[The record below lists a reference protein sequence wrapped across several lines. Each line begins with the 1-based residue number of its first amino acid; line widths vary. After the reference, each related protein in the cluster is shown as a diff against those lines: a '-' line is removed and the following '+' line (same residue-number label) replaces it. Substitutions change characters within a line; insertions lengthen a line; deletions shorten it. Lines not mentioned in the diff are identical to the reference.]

1 MFFIFTIIFCS
12 SFNINKCIET
22 LNCQRDITENFRK
35 VESYEEDVYNVI
47 NKNIFEDIETCNL
60 KQEMEMYINDKDFN
74 KIIEIDSIEL
84 DTQKALDKL
93 ENAILENN
101 FVNQNKKL
109 PFYNSSKL
117 LTNCQ
122 KSMNEFKFRIN
133 RMKIIKYFINLD
145 EESNEILKE
154 CYKKIYIF
162 SQYIKLQTKKE
173 FVKTFEKIENLCL
186 KKETYNLITQVVS
199 IFRDFMTIF
208 DLRRK
213 YGSNKIYSAYNKIST
228 NNYNKEVMLLFNYI
242 PIIKTF
248 QDVEEE
254 LKHSKYE
261 DITKHLEVLT
271 IINSLIRKLH
281 RVSLRTNECIKIH
294 EIIDQIYRKD

>member
-1 MFFIFTIIFCS
+1 MFLIFIIIFCS
-12 SFNINKCIET
+12 SLNINRCIET

-35 VESYEEDVYNVI
+35 AESYEEDIYNVI
-47 NKNIFEDIETCNL
+47 NKNIFEDIETYNL

-74 KIIEIDSIEL
+74 KFIEIDSIEL

-101 FVNQNKKL
+101 SVNQNKKL

-199 IFRDFMTIF
+199 IFKEFMTIF

-228 NNYNKEVMLLFNYI
+228 NNYNKEVLLLFNYI

-254 LKHSKYE
+254 LKHSKCE
-261 DITKHLEVLT
+261 DIQN
-271 IINSLIRKLH
+271 I
-281 RVSLRTNECIKIH
+281 
-294 EIIDQIYRKD
+294 

>member
-1 MFFIFTIIFCS
+1 MFLIFTIIFCS
-12 SFNINKCIET
+12 SLNINKCIET
-22 LNCQRDITENFRK
+22 LNCQRDITENFGK
-35 VESYEEDVYNVI
+35 AESYEEDVYNVI
-47 NKNIFEDIETCNL
+47 NKNIFEDIETYNL

-74 KIIEIDSIEL
+74 KFIEIDSIEL
-84 DTQKALDKL
+84 DAQKALDKL

-109 PFYNSSKL
+109 P
-117 LTNCQ
+117 
-122 KSMNEFKFRIN
+122 
-133 RMKIIKYFINLD
+133 YFINLD

-154 CYKKIYIF
+154 CNKKIYIF

-173 FVKTFEKIENLCL
+173 FVKTFEKIENLS
-186 KKETYNLITQVVS
+186 YNI
-199 IFRDFMTIF
+199 
-208 DLRRK
+208 
-213 YGSNKIYSAYNKIST
+213 IST
-228 NNYNKEVMLLFNYI
+228 NNYNKEVLLLFNYI

-271 IINSLIRKLH
+271 IINSLLRKLH

-294 EIIDQIYRKD
+294 ELIDQIYRKE